1 MEVYAMVDIMDT
13 IVVPKWYSEPLS
25 PHGVRVVQRKLLLTV
40 TGLEDQALF
49 MALSGWQ
56 WHTGLPVTGRVDVV
70 TAAALGESEEYATP
84 PEWYTL
90 NLFEDADAVDRFL
103 AQMGKDRGWLLRL
116 QGTNGH
122 EPDGWID
129 VDTAWLIEREK

>member
-1 MEVYAMVDIMDT
+1 MAVMDT
-13 IVVPKWYSEPLS
+13 IVVPQWYSDPLS
-25 PHGVRVVQRKLLLTV
+25 PHGVRVVQRKLLLNV
-40 TGLEDQALF
+40 TGVADLAF
-49 MALSGWQ
+49 ATALSGWQ
-56 WHTGLPVTGRVDVV
+56 RASGLPSTGEVDVV
-70 TAAALGESEEYATP
+70 TAAWLGESAEYATP

-116 QGTNGH
+116 QGSNGH

-129 VDTAWLIEREK
+129 VATAWLIEREK

>member
-1 MEVYAMVDIMDT
+1 MLDTMDT
-13 IVVPKWYSEPLS
+13 IVVPRWYSEPLT

-40 TGLEDQALF
+40 TGVEDQALF

-56 WHTGLPVTGRVDVV
+56 WHTGLPVTGRVDER
-70 TAAALGESEEYATP
+70 TAAALGESTEYAQP
-84 PEWYTL
+84 PEWYTK
-90 NLFEDADAVDRFL
+90 NLETDYRAVSRFL
-103 AQMGKDRGWLLRL
+103 AQMGKDRGWLQRL

-122 EPDGWID
+122 EPTGLID